1 MIALVTGCTRG
12 IGLAI
17 VQALKKQGHTVAG
30 VGRSDNAPACD
41 LYIHDDLRYFS
52 NAVKQ
57 TIDRFGGIDIL
68 INNAG
73 ANVSVPFIEYDNLES
88 DLDLMVRTPFYLS
101 QRAAEYMLAHGGG
114 HIINILSTSAFQGA
128 RNMSGYVVAKHAL
141 LGLTRAMAVELAPL
155 IRVNAV
161 APGLTETDMTA
172 GIAQDRRALLESI
185 TPAGRFVQPSEV
197 ADAVMFLINSTA
209 IYGQVITV
217 DNGWMVKNG

>member
-30 VGRSDNAPACD
+30 VGRSDNAPDCD
-41 LYIHDDLRYFS
+41 LYIQEDLRYYS
-52 NAVKQ
+52 IAVRQ

-73 ANVSVPFIEYDNLES
+73 HNISAPFVEYG
-88 DLDLMVRTPFYLS
+88 DLNDDLRLMVETPFYLS
-101 QRAAEYMLAHGGG
+101 QQASRYMLAHGGG
-114 HIINILSTSAFQGA
+114 HIINILSTSAYQGA
-128 RNMSGYVVAKHAL
+128 RNVSGYVVAKHAL
-141 LGLTRAMAVELAPL
+141 LGLTRALAVELAPL

-161 APGLTETDMTA
+161 APGLVDTGFTA
-172 GIAQDRRALLESI
+172 HITGERRALLESI

-217 DNGWMVKNG
+217 DGGWMVKNG